1 MTRDEYIQTEVMG
14 KCWHEWQGIE
24 STYGWSSKCQ
34 KCGKIEITKYTQ
46 ENYPN
51 FSTSPYAYE
60 LQQFVLRA
68 EWWDEFVWYAFWS
81 DEDMQE
87 ARNPAE
93 GHYTA
98 KVIAWLFSDASRFAD
113 LVAEFRGWTVNG

>member
-51 FSTSPYAYE
+51 FSTSPDAYE

-68 EWWDEFVWYAFWS
+68 EWWSEFIVCAWQNRTTYADIKSSNFI
-81 DEDMQE
+81 
-87 ARNPAE
+87 
-93 GHYTA
+93 
-98 KVIAWLFSDASRFAD
+98 KWLFSDASRFAD
-113 LVAEFRGWTVNG
+113 LVAEFRGWKE